1 MTSSPRRPAPPPLE
15 ANDQVVAAVISAGW
29 AIALI
34 TLLAARPTIPA
45 SDRWWIWTCVT
56 GLGLGLFGMVYVPY
70 LKRARARAASRRE
83 SASQASPGAGP
94 DGTGPDGTGPDS

>member
-1 MTSSPRRPAPPPLE
+1 M
-15 ANDQVVAAVISAGW
+15 VAVVISAGW

-34 TLLAARPTIPA
+34 TLLAVRGDLPA

-70 LKRARARAASRRE
+70 LKRSRARAARRRAAARTGADSTGADSTGADSTK
-83 SASQASPGAGP
+83 SAAQP
-94 DGTGPDGTGPDS
+94 